1 MRRYSVF
8 ALAAAMLALAPHAQA
23 DVTISSKPTRN
34 MDCGTGSVCKATS
47 KNAVLNATDLANLLA
62 SSNVE
67 VTTGEKDAG
76 IDVEAALSWT
86 SASKLSLITH
96 GAIAID
102 QPISVLGAGGL
113 ALSAQAQLGPSGRV
127 IFWDLGGRLR
137 IGKEHYALVGSVA
150 QLASAVSQ
158 NPDGFYAL
166 ANDYDATPDGTY
178 AAAPVATF
186 DGIFDGLGNTISN
199 LTINDPNSSD
209 QYVGLFSQVLANDNP
224 RAALRDLTL
233 QNVSVTANRQSQY
246 AGGLVGLNWGKT
258 ENIRITGAVT
268 GGMYVGGIAGDSI
281 GGVSRSSTDVSITAP
296 NAEVGGLVGVVEGG
310 GIDNSSSS
318 GPINSG
324 NAIGGLV
331 GQSDAGVR
339 IVASHS
345 SSTITANGGI
355 AGGLVAYG
363 GGPIIRCY
371 ATGNITGT
379 TYAGGLVAFNSEDI
393 VQSFATGSITGG
405 SGDSLGGGLVT
416 ENSGTITQSY
426 SRGDVTTNETSG
438 GFAGNTDKVVEVY
451 STGHVSPG
459 TLHGGFVGFLAA
471 GKRQVRSAYWDV
483 DTSGFTKGT
492 GNANN
497 VRSIVGLTTDQFKA
511 GLPDGFDPA
520 VWGQDPSI
528 NDGYPYLLA
537 LPPPPPAPHR
547 R

>member
-1 MRRYSVF
+1 MHRYSAF

-34 MDCGTGSVCKATS
+34 MDCGTGSVCKATA

-102 QPISVLGAGGL
+102 QPISILGSGGL

-127 IFWDLGGRLR
+127 IFWDTAGKLR
-137 IGKEHYALVGSVA
+137 IGKERYTLVDSVA
-150 QLASAVSQ
+150 QLASAVAQ
-158 NPDGFYAL
+158 NPDGAYAL

-178 AAAPVATF
+178 AAAPVADF

-224 RAALRDLTL
+224 RAALRNLTL
-233 QNVSVTANRQSQY
+233 QNVSVTANQQSQY
-246 AGGLVGLNWGKT
+246 AGGLVGLNFGKT
-258 ENIRITGAVT
+258 ENIRVTGAVT
-268 GGMYVGGIAGDSI
+268 GAMYVGGVAGGAI
-281 GGVSRSSTDVSITAP
+281 GDVSLASTDVSIVSDAPLTAGGVVALAGGNIENSSASGP
-296 NAEVGGLVGVVEGG
+296 IDVGNGTAGGLV
-310 GIDNSSSS
+310 
-318 GPINSG
+318 
-324 NAIGGLV
+324 A
-331 GQSDAGVR
+331 QADAR
-339 IVASHS
+339 IVRSHS
-345 SSTITANGGI
+345 SSVITAGI
-355 AGGLVAYG
+355 AGGLAASSN
-363 GGPIIRCY
+363 GPVIQCY
-371 ATGNITGT
+371 ATGNLTGV
-379 TYAGGLVAFNSEDI
+379 TYGAGLVQTNFGDI
-393 VQSFATGSITGG
+393 VQSFATGSISGG
-405 SGDSLGGGLVT
+405 SHESFGGGLVGV
-416 ENSGTITQSY
+416 NNGSVTQSY
-426 SRGDVTTNETSG
+426 ARGDVSTNETSG
-438 GFAGNTDKVVEVY
+438 GFASNTGKVVEGY
-451 STGHVSPG
+451 STGHVTKG
-459 TLHGGFVGFLAA
+459 GVDGGFVGFL
-471 GKRQVRSAYWDV
+471 GYSRRQIRSAYWDI
-483 DTSGFTKGT
+483 DTSGFTKAT
-492 GNANN
+492 GNHHN

-520 VWGQDPSI
+520 VWGQDPAI